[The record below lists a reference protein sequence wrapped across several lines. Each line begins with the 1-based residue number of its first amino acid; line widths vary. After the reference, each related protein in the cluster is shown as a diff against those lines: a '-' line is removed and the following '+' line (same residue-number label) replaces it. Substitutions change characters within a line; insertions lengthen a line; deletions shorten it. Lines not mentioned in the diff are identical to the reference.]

1 MSSLCVTA
9 SGVRL
14 RGGGEAELT
23 HHHCVRLCVTVIV
36 QGACVCMHVPSVC
49 MTRLSVFPRLF
60 LSVTTSRN
68 RFLALVGGYNTPE
81 TGLAQ
86 LVVNTT
92 PQNYFFLINFK
103 SASFLSPL
111 SLVTLQQSLKCFFHP
126 SLPVPSSPL
135 YCFPACNFS
144 FFYVFSVSS
153 SPHREQEHISK
164 EALILEPTSR

>member
-103 SASFLSPL
+103 SASFLSPPFTCYFTAESKMFLPSFPSRPFL
-111 SLVTLQQSLKCFFHP
+111 SSVL
-126 SLPVPSSPL
+126 LP
-135 YCFPACNFS
+135 CMQF
-144 FFYVFSVSS
+144 
-153 SPHREQEHISK
+153 
-164 EALILEPTSR
+164 